1 MITCLCPWLHPS
13 EIRYT
18 TQTRPTTYHAIVI
31 LPTWSSLRLFSTRAG
46 VLQPSRHS
54 HRSPCAFFFSL
65 PRLPTINKTT
75 FACQSLSARLFERR
89 SPPPSVRLGPS
100 APQVMQDLQGA
111 IIPAVARAAKDMYPP
126 DVQATAKAAISTALS
141 ASLIATTTPTPTMT
155 AVTATAT
162 GSPHDGPEG
171 SGECRLLGSFA
182 VLVQLALGALALLVL
197 VYKRWRERPQRP
209 VKIWFFDASK
219 QVFGSVLVHGANVFM
234 SMLTSGRLSI
244 KVDPAAAAAARRWLM
259 PRGHGADAEK
269 YVPNPCS
276 FYLLNLAIDVS
287 LLTCSFDFS
296 LLFFSVVQ
304 NMLTRDIPR
313 IPDDD
318 RNTHPDPSRATY
330 NYSCFPY
337 AAGQAIRVDTVG
349 LLRQSSQVAMVAQ
362 AEHNILLRT
371 VWHED
376 MCPHNLPSVP
386 LDQPRR
392 RLGTRLD

>member
-1 MITCLCPWLHPS
+1 
-13 EIRYT
+13 
-18 TQTRPTTYHAIVI
+18 
-31 LPTWSSLRLFSTRAG
+31 
-46 VLQPSRHS
+46 
-54 HRSPCAFFFSL
+54 
-65 PRLPTINKTT
+65 
-75 FACQSLSARLFERR
+75 
-89 SPPPSVRLGPS
+89 
-100 APQVMQDLQGA
+100 MQDLQGA

-244 KVDPAAAAAARRWLM
+244 KVDPAVAAAARRWLM